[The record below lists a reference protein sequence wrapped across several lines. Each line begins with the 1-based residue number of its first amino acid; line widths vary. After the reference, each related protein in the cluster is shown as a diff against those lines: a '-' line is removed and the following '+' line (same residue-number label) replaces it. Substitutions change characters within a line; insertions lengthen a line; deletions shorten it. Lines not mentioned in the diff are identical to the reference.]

1 MSSIQEIYV
10 SRRVTFGPN
19 AVERIPGIFTDIGIQ
34 KIHIFSG
41 STKTKDITEKL
52 IIPNIPDQVEV
63 EFTYFPRN
71 IDLSKLKEISETIDN
86 HKTYLLAVGGGT
98 VIDNVKLLASLK
110 ATEYIAI
117 PTNASHDGFS
127 SPYINYI
134 LRNRVNSNE
143 ELKKLYKPIAPL
155 GIIGDTSLIS
165 KAPKESLK
173 AGVGDILSK
182 WVAVEDWKL
191 AHRLKGEDFDIYA
204 ASFSEM
210 TATMVEETINDLGN
224 QFFSEKGVRALIK
237 ALGSSGVAMCI
248 AGSSRPAS
256 GSEHLVSHALDSLSA
271 KYNFNILHGHQ
282 TGISSILMMYLHGGN
297 WQRIRNS
304 LKKVSAP
311 STLKELGIDREIM
324 LEALNKAQDIRSE
337 RYTILS
343 EGLTRSAAK
352 NAIETTG
359 ID

>member
-19 AVERIPGIFTDIGIQ
+19 AIEKISGVFDDIGIK
-34 KIHIFSG
+34 KIHLFSG
-41 STKTKDITEKL
+41 GTKTKEISEK
-52 IIPNIPDQVEV
+52 IILPNIPDSVDVQ
-63 EFTYFPRN
+63 FTTIPTN
-71 IDLSKLKEISETIDN
+71 TSLSLLKRISQSIDN
-86 HKTYLLAVGGGT
+86 HQTYLLAVGGGT
-98 VIDNVKLLASLK
+98 VLDYVKLLACISK
-110 ATEYIAI
+110 TEYIAV

-127 SPYINYI
+127 SPYINYL
-134 LRNRVNSNE
+134 LRRKVRSDK
-143 ELKKLYKPIAPL
+143 ELSQIYKPMAPL
-155 GIIGDTSLIS
+155 AIIGDTSLIS
-165 KAPKESLK
+165 KAPMESLK

-182 WVAVEDWKL
+182 LVAVEDWRL

-210 TATMVEETINDLGN
+210 TATMVEERINDLGK

-256 GSEHLVSHALDSLSA
+256 GSEHLVSHALDSLSSQYGF
-271 KYNFNILHGHQ
+271 KILHGHQ
-282 TGISSILMMYLHGGN
+282 TGISSILMMFLHGGD
-297 WQRIRNS
+297 WQRIRSS
-304 LKKVSAP
+304 LKKISAP
-311 STLKELGIDREIM
+311 TTLQELGIDREIM
-324 LEALNKAQDIRSE
+324 LEALNKAQNIRSE

-343 EGLTRSAAK
+343 EGLTRNAAEK
-352 NAIETTG
+352 AIEKTG